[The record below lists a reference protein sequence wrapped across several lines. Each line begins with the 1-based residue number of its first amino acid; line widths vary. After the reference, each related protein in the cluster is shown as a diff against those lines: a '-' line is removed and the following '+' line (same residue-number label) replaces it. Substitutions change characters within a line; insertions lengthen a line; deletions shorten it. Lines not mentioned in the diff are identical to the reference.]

1 MKIGRT
7 KFSVMTVGLCAGAAI
22 AGGEPQD
29 VVHIYGLD
37 FALIGDPG
45 NRATLPEET
54 GGFDVQRGS
63 IDYEFWLSTT
73 ELSVEQYV
81 EFVEAY
87 LPYYVMRTGGRV
99 TLTDF
104 VGDAMDASFGEVVLW
119 PEYSLG
125 DPVNMGWEYAARYI
139 NWLHHG
145 KVVEEWAFETG
156 VYDTSTFVEDD
167 DGVWQHQAERSPGAR
182 FFMPTYNEWTKA
194 GYWDPNKNDGEGG
207 YWTYPNGSDIESCP
221 GLPEDGGERN
231 AGERIVFPVDVGSYP
246 DVTSPWGMLDMA
258 GGQSEV
264 TETPVH
270 HPVTGIR
277 LGQRLIAGTYHGDDV
292 CGDQSSRDI
301 VSSGRSTSAFR
312 GTFGLRL
319 GVPSGFHPADLDE
332 DDRVDFFDISLFV
345 QRFINGDERVDFRQ
359 DGVLDAD
366 DVWVFLGL
374 LQAAQADG

>member
-1 MKIGRT
+1 MNT
-7 KFSVMTVGLCAGAAI
+7 KRIILNACAVGLCAGAAI

-29 VVHIYGLD
+29 VVQIYGLD

-45 NRATLPEET
+45 NRATTPEET
-54 GGFDVQRGS
+54 RGS
-63 IDYEFWLSTT
+63 TAQLGAVDYEFWLSTT
-73 ELSVEQYV
+73 ELSVEQYI

-87 LPYYVMRTGGRV
+87 LPFYVKRTGSRITV
-99 TLTDF
+99 PAF

-119 PEYSLG
+119 PAYSLG
-125 DPVNMGWEYAARYI
+125 DPVNMGWEYAARYV

-145 KVVEEWAFETG
+145 KVIEEWAFETG

-167 DGVWQHQAERSPGAR
+167 NGVSLHQAARSPGAR
-182 FFMPTYNEWTKA
+182 FFMPTFDEWTKA

-207 YWTYPNGSDIESCP
+207 YWAYPNGSDIESHP

-231 AGERIVFPVDVGSYP
+231 AGERIIFPIEVGSYP

-264 TETPVH
+264 TESPSR
-270 HPVTGIR
+270 PDR
-277 LGQRLIAGTYHGDDV
+277 LHRRIVSGSFHGDSSFGDPFSQDLIAWGFTTGTH
-292 CGDQSSRDI
+292 Q
-301 VSSGRSTSAFR
+301 
-312 GTFGLRL
+312 GTFGLRM
-319 GVPSGFHPADLDE
+319 GIPRGFHPADLDE
-332 DDRVDFFDISLFV
+332 DNRVDFFDISLFI
-345 QRFINGDERVDFRQ
+345 QRFITGDERVDFRR

-374 LQAAQADG
+374 MDLAAL